1 MKLGWR
7 HKLKP
12 PSLGHIFLPVAKSTN
27 AKWIYGYGRGSS
39 PRERGNSMAHNR
51 PSSVSQEYKAA
62 LRTDSYVE
70 LWNKVQSQLMRS
82 TSIGLLTSVSSRNL
96 FIDHFSNTLLEPGRE
111 TLAGMI
117 KNLRL
122 HHLLVEYFEASSE
135 ACDVCQLLLIG
146 VYQTRVNYKRIRK
159 VIKLTRRANDCSSNY
174 TDCQCKVISRELGAF
189 SSLRNPLSVVSPV
202 QFHDMNESSTILL
215 HELIEKRERIKR
227 KAKLARFCEQT
238 GSCCLVVSCGVM
250 AIASFV
256 LAAHGVL
263 LAVAVPGLISSCF
276 GLGLFPTNKKKAIND
291 SPLST
296 FSTKWNKNKSHKN
309 KRLRV
314 QLDVAAK
321 GLYVLLNDMGT
332 MGSLLGRLQDEIEH
346 TLEWADMGAKNS
358 KSDKILREVMR
369 ELDLNCL
376 CFMERLEELEEH
388 IYLCLLTINKSRR
401 FKLDSELAGPH

>member
-1 MKLGWR
+1 M
-7 HKLKP
+7 
-12 PSLGHIFLPVAKSTN
+12 FLFWSV
-27 AKWIYGYGRGSS
+27 GRGSS

-70 LWNKVQSQLMRS
+70 LWNKVQSQFMRS

-96 FIDHFSNTLLEPGRE
+96 FIDHFSDTLLEPGRE
-111 TLAGMI
+111 TLASMI

-122 HHLLVEYFEASSE
+122 HHLLVDYFEASSE
-135 ACDVCQLLLIG
+135 GCDVCELLFIG
-146 VYQTRVNYKRIRK
+146 VYQTRVNYERIRK
-159 VIKLTRRANDCSSNY
+159 VIRLTRSAYDCSSNY

-202 QFHDMNESSTILL
+202 QFHDMNESYTILF

-238 GSCCLVVSCGVM
+238 GSCCLVVLCEVM
-250 AIASFV
+250 GIASFV

-263 LAVAVPGLISSCF
+263 VAVAVPGLMSSCF
-276 GLGLFPTNKKKAIND
+276 GLRLFPNNKEKPIND

-296 FSTKWNKNKSHKN
+296 FSRPNPKKQNKNKSPKN
-309 KRLRV
+309 KRLSA

-321 GLYVLLNDMGT
+321 GLYILLNDMGT
-332 MGSLLGRLQDEIEH
+332 MGSLLGRLRDEIEH
-346 TLEWADMGAKNS
+346 TREWADMGAKNS
-358 KSDKILREVMR
+358 KSDEILKEVVR

-376 CFMERLEELEEH
+376 CIMERLEELEEL

-401 FKLDSELAGPH
+401 SLLQEIMLSSPRQEDGK